1 MVVTPTP
8 PNPPILNDP
17 TLTSTWS
24 HRAWVASG
32 CIITVLISLAKAITG
47 AAKSHM
53 WLEPIVAGLLGY
65 ILADLAS
72 GVHHWFIDNYGSAS
86 TPLFG
91 TQIDAFQDPHKRP
104 WRVTRIQ
111 FANIIHT
118 LARGVTL
125 TVLPIDLACSCN
137 DPTIHGFV
145 AVFSGCII
153 FSLKFHALAHTPKS
167 QLPLLVAALQD
178 AGLLV

>member
-1 MVVTPTP
+1 
-8 PNPPILNDP
+8 
-17 TLTSTWS
+17 
-24 HRAWVASG
+24 
-32 CIITVLISLAKAITG
+32 
-47 AAKSHM
+47 M

-65 ILADLAS
+65 ILAELW
-72 GVHHWFIDNYGSAS
+72 VIDNYGSAS

-91 TQIDAFQDPHKRP
+91 TQIEAFQDHHKRP

-118 LARGVTL
+118 
-125 TVLPIDLACSCN
+125 LACSCN

-153 FSLKFHALAHTPKS
+153 FSLKFHAWAHTPKS